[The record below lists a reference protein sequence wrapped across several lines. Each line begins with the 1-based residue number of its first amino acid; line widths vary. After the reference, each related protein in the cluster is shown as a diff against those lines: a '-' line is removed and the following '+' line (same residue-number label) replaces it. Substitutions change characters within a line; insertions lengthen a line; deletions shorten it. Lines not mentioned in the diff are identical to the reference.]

1 VDFKNVI
8 VIMTSNVGSH
18 KILEYRGAFEG
29 EEYRRM
35 KDAVL
40 SELRNSFRPEFLNR
54 LDEII
59 VFHALSEEDLKKI
72 VEIQLTSVRARL
84 EERHISLIL
93 TEAARTRLVRTGYD
107 PHYGARP
114 LKRAI
119 QKEIE
124 NPLAKRIVSGDIREG
139 QAIRVDADPS
149 GSGLTFELELRPANQ
164 PDAVVA

>member
-1 VDFKNVI
+1 
-8 VIMTSNVGSH
+8 
-18 KILEYRGAFEG
+18 
-29 EEYRRM
+29 
-35 KDAVL
+35 VL

-72 VEIQLTSVRARL
+72 VEIQLAGLRARL
-84 EERHISLIL
+84 EERHITLSL
-93 TEAARTRLVRTGYD
+93 TEAARTRLVRSGYD

-124 NPLAKRIVSGDIREG
+124 NPLARRIVSGDIKDG
-139 QAIRVDADPS
+139 QTILIDADPS
-149 GSGLTFELELRPANQ
+149 GPGLKLQLVETPAAQ
-164 PDAVVA
+164 PAVA